1 MGTVKAGS
9 FILHSHND
17 DCISDVLANTSSSN
31 TDNAHNSLPAFNTLS
46 SSFSKAKDS
55 GEQRTRVLSHCD
67 TTLIDT
73 N

>member
-31 TDNAHNSLPAFNTLS
+31 TDNAHNSLPTFNPLS
-46 SSFSKAKDS
+46 SSFS
-55 GEQRTRVLSHCD
+55 
-67 TTLIDT
+67 
-73 N
+73 